1 MVGIYAFIFSVA
13 LSPLTVV
20 HLIDV
25 LRLLNE
31 GHFYEADW
39 FKLGL
44 QLGLRYS
51 TIRSIETNNP
61 RDSHRCLRE
70 CIVKWLQRADGVDRP
85 SYVTLAEALD
95 KMGQR
100 SIADHIY
107 SSK

>member
-25 LRLLNE
+25 LSLLNE
-31 GHFYEADW
+31 GGFYEADW
-39 FKLGL
+39 FELGL
-44 QLGLRYS
+44 LLGLSYS
-51 TIRSIETNNP
+51 TLKSIEANNP
-61 RDSHRCLRE
+61 RDSHHCLRE
-70 CIVKWLQRADGVDRP
+70 CIVKWLQRADGMERP
-85 SYVTLAEALD
+85 SYATLAKALD

-100 SIADHIY
+100 SIADHIH